1 MHTRAMYPPTGQNPS
16 DWKASPRA
24 WAVVFM
30 LFGSMTLNFIDR
42 LVLAN
47 VAPAL
52 RSDLHL
58 SNTQYSYIVVAFMV
72 GMTLGQLP
80 VGMLVDWLGGRL
92 ALPGILAAWSITNM
106 LHAFAR
112 TIGAF
117 AGLRFIMGLF
127 ECGNYSSA
135 VKIIGNL
142 MPPRHRALALSIMDS
157 GSLLGSVIA
166 PPLVVFIHARYGW
179 HAAFFLPSLLGLLW
193 FVPWFRIYRPEME
206 SGAAQPIRNATAK
219 TASVRDLLKLR
230 KTWGIILM
238 RGLSGPI
245 SQFYWYW
252 LPLYLVSGR
261 GMSLTTMAAL
271 SSLSFLIGGSGNLI
285 GGFLSGWVI
294 HRGGS
299 INAARKIWTTVGGI
313 LAAAAALVPVM
324 PNLHLAIALVAMA
337 IFGLNFMS
345 CNLITIVADVFPDS
359 TLARVTGL
367 SGIGEGVLNIVLTLL
382 TGIVVDRFS
391 YSPVFIAAGLMP
403 LSSIA
408 ALYILIGHIHK
419 ITVLEECPVQ
429 VSFFIRTQ
437 V

>member
-1 MHTRAMYPPTGQNPS
+1 
-16 DWKASPRA
+16 
-24 WAVVFM
+24 M

-52 RSDLHL
+52 RADLNL

-80 VGMLVDWLGGRL
+80 IGMLVDWLGGRI
-92 ALPGILAAWSITNM
+92 ALPGILAGWSITNA

-112 TIGAF
+112 TIGGF
-117 AGLRFIMGLF
+117 GGLRFIMGLF

-135 VKIIGNL
+135 VKIVGNL

-193 FVPWFRIYRPEME
+193 IVPWFRIYRPEME
-206 SGAAQPIRNATAK
+206 GEAAQSTRKATGN
-219 TASVRDLLKLR
+219 TPSVGDLLKR
-230 KTWGIILM
+230 RQTWGIILM
-238 RGLSGPI
+238 RAFSGPI

-294 HRGGS
+294 QRGGS
-299 INAARKIWTTVGGI
+299 INMSRKLWTTVGAV
-313 LAAAAALVPVM
+313 LAAAAALVPII
-324 PNLHLAIALVAMA
+324 PSLHVSIALIAMA

-345 CNLITIVADVFPDS
+345 CNLITIVADVFPDT

-367 SGIGEGVLNIVLTLL
+367 SGIGEGVLNIILTLL

-391 YSPVFIAAGLMP
+391 YAPVFLGAGLMP
-403 LSSIA
+403 LASIA
-408 ALYILIGHIHK
+408 ALFILVGHIHK
-419 ITVLEECPVQ
+419 ISILQEFPAV
-429 VSFFIRTQ
+429 
-437 V
+437 